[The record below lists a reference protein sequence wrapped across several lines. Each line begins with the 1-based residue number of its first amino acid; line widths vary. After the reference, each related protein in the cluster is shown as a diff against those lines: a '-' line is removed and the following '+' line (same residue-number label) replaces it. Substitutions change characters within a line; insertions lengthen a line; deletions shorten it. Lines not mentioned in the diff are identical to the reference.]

1 MSTDLA
7 GEAGG
12 PAVSVAEDGPL
23 VGAQS
28 RPAITSPLL
37 SMWALFLGVLAM
49 MLGNGLQGTAMGVRA
64 INEEFAVTVIGFIQ
78 AAYYV
83 GFLAGS
89 RFTIR
94 ALSKVGHVRVFAA
107 LASMASTA
115 FVLPAL
121 LVNPVA
127 YLAMRLVIGFC
138 MAGLYVV
145 VESWLNDQATPET
158 RGRTLSIYMVVTM
171 GGVTGGQL
179 LLNVADPNGFELFVI
194 ASVLVSI
201 SLVPMALSE
210 SSAPPLPAVGRL
222 PFKTLFG
229 IVPTGVIMMFLSGAA
244 AGAVFAFAPVYAA
257 RIGMSTAQI
266 SLFIAMALFGSMIFQ
281 MPIGYISDKVPRRGV
296 MAVCAAGATAA
307 SFVGIGTSTGTD
319 ALVVMFVIG
328 ATSFPLYSLAIAY
341 TNDWISDDQ
350 RVGAS
355 GLLVMINGVGAV
367 LGPLVASVL
376 MSQFGSSAYFWILVG
391 THGAMLCYLMY
402 RIVVRDAVA
411 VEDQSQYRPYH
422 ARSSPLAT
430 TIGRRRL
437 PKPPRPKLPRSAQRV
452 GAKKAPEK

>member
-1 MSTDLA
+1 
-7 GEAGG
+7 
-12 PAVSVAEDGPL
+12 
-23 VGAQS
+23 
-28 RPAITSPLL
+28 
-37 SMWALFLGVLAM
+37 MWALFLGVLAM
-49 MLGNGLQGTAMGVRA
+49 MLGNGLQGTAMGVRSTT
-64 INEEFAVTVIGFIQ
+64 EQFAVAVIGVIQ

-94 ALSKVGHVRVFAA
+94 ALGKVGHVRVFAA

-121 LVNPVA
+121 IVNEVA
-127 YLAMRLVIGFC
+127 YIAMRLVIGFC

-145 VESWLNDQATPET
+145 TESWLNDQATPET
-158 RGRTLSIYMVVTM
+158 RGRTLSIYMIVTM

-179 LLNVADPNGFELFVI
+179 LLNVADPSGFELFVI

-210 SSAPPLPAVGRL
+210 SSAPPLPQVGRL
-222 PFKTLFG
+222 PFRELLA
-229 IVPTGVIMMFLSGAA
+229 IVPTGVVTMFFSGAA
-244 AGAVFAFAPVYAA
+244 AGAVFAFAPVYAS
-257 RIGMSTAQI
+257 RIGMTNAQI
-266 SLFIAMALFGSMIFQ
+266 SLFISAALFGSMLFQ
-281 MPIGYISDKVPRRGV
+281 MPVGYLSDKVPRRGV
-296 MAVCAAGATAA
+296 MAVCAALAAAA
-307 SFVGIGTSTGTD
+307 SIAGLGTGTGNS

-341 TNDWISDDQ
+341 TNDWISDEQ

-367 LGPLVASVL
+367 LGPLVAALL
-376 MSQFGSSAYFWILVG
+376 MSAFGSTAYFWALAIPHAAVF
-391 THGAMLCYLMY
+391 AYLMV
-402 RIVVRDAVA
+402 RIVVRDAVP
-411 VEDQSQYRPYH
+411 VEDQSEYRPYP

-430 TIGRRRL
+430 SIGRRRI
-437 PKPPRPKLPRSAQRV
+437 PRPPRPKVPRRH
-452 GAKKAPEK
+452 KTD